1 MKISVS
7 KKEIFDEVEKR
18 TSLEGFVL
26 PERYDGV
33 WANADRGALLDS
45 YWVEGCEAVVQLLK
59 RYITSSTVTH
69 VLNVY
74 NGDETLTLEA
84 TMPGRFNT
92 LLEGSIATD
101 VKMLIAC
108 NVLCR
113 WLEVTLPEA
122 SAKYKDESLGYSEA
136 LRVKLLYRDAPTTT
150 VVDSKND
157 TENVAPESVSLSSA
171 KDDSVSVHSDVAA
184 LKKGTVDDM
193 ALPCSC
199 SNSLI
204 YAEGDN
210 EQMTQEW
217 NKRVG

>member
-1 MKISVS
+1 MNISVS

-18 TSLEGFVL
+18 TSLEGSVL

-33 WANADRGALLDS
+33 WANADRGAFLDS

-122 SAKYKDESLGYSEA
+122 SAKYKDESLGYSEE

-150 VVDSKND
+150 VVDAKTD
-157 TENVAPESVSLSSA
+157 TEDVVPESAYLHSSKSDSKSMYAEAVSLQKGKA
-171 KDDSVSVHSDVAA
+171 DDV
-184 LKKGTVDDM
+184 L
-193 ALPCSC
+193 LPC
-199 SNSLI
+199 NDGKGMVNK
-204 YAEGDN
+204 EGDN
-210 EQMTQEW
+210 EPMSQGW